1 MNASN
6 PSGNREAAGHSES
19 AGNAAGRDNKAA
31 LGAADWVAL
40 AAAPTFAIMA
50 LLVGVSSEA
59 SPLSGMVVMYVLMAA
74 FETVAWLRLIS
85 TRRSGF
91 RANRSFA
98 IDPSGGRPDQKKST
112 ATTEIGE

>member
-6 PSGNREAAGHSES
+6 PNLNAEKASYGDSVGNGARG
-19 AGNAAGRDNKAA
+19 GNNAA
-31 LGAADWVAL
+31 LGAADWLAL

-85 TRRSGF
+85 SRRSV
-91 RANRSFA
+91 RREDESLA
-98 IDPSGGRPDQKKST
+98 IESGRGRPDQKKSG

>member
-6 PSGNREAAGHSES
+6 PNLNAEKASYGDSVGNGARRGNNAG
-19 AGNAAGRDNKAA
+19 
-31 LGAADWVAL
+31 LGAADWLAL

-85 TRRSGF
+85 SRRSA
-91 RANRSFA
+91 RREDESLA
-98 IDPSGGRPDQKKST
+98 IESGRGRPGQKKSG

>member
-6 PSGNREAAGHSES
+6 PRLNAEEVDHRHAAGSS
-19 AGNAAGRDNKAA
+19 ARRDTDAA
-31 LGAADWVAL
+31 LGAADWLAL

-85 TRRSGF
+85 SRRSVC
-91 RANRSFA
+91 REDKSLA
-98 IDPSGGRPDQKKST
+98 IESGRGRPGQKKSG

>member
-6 PSGNREAAGHSES
+6 PNLNAEGSGHGDAAGS
-19 AGNAAGRDNKAA
+19 GAGRDNAVA

-50 LLVGVSSEA
+50 LLVGISSEA

-85 TRRSGF
+85 RRRSRCGEDK
-91 RANRSFA
+91 SFA
-98 IDPSGGRPDQKKST
+98 IEPDRGRADQKKSR

>member
-6 PSGNREAAGHSES
+6 QNGDREEVGQRES
-19 AGNAAGRDNKAA
+19 AGNAAGRDNNAP

-50 LLVGVSSEA
+50 LAVAVSSEG
-59 SPLSGMVVMYVLMAA
+59 SPLSGMVVMYVLMAS

-85 TRRSGF
+85 RRRRRRREDESLAIEPGRG
-91 RANRSFA
+91 RA
-98 IDPSGGRPDQKKST
+98 DQKKSR
-112 ATTEIGE
+112 ATTDIGE

>member
-6 PSGNREAAGHSES
+6 PNLNAEKASYGDPVGNGARR
-19 AGNAAGRDNKAA
+19 GNNGA
-31 LGAADWVAL
+31 LGAADWLAL

-50 LLVGVSSEA
+50 LAVAVSSEG

-85 TRRSGF
+85 RRRSRRRENESLAIEPGRG
-91 RANRSFA
+91 RA
-98 IDPSGGRPDQKKST
+98 DQKKST
-112 ATTEIGE
+112 ATTDIGE